1 MKMKNWLPPRKR
13 GRGMGFVG
21 PSDHE
26 RAVHQLRVAAA
37 IGNQSKAHRQRI
49 RAATQC

>member
-21 PSDHE
+21 PSDSE
-26 RAVHQLRVAAA
+26 RVVHQLRVAAA
-37 IGNQSKAHRQRI
+37 FGAQGDAHRQRI